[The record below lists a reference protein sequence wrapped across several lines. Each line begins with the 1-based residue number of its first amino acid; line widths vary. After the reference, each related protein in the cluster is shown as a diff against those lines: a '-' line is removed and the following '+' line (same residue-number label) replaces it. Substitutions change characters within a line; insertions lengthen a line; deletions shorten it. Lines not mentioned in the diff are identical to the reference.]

1 MKLQKFSCLF
11 GSVASV
17 AALFVLSN
25 AVLAGE
31 ALAQSTAA
39 ATAVSLP
46 SGTGAAPFLVAP
58 SYALASAPSSVA
70 MGDLNQDG
78 KPDLVTTDAVTGKV
92 TVFLGTGNGKF
103 GSGVEY
109 ATGSHPGAV
118 VVADLNGDGHPEVI
132 VGDESKGTISV
143 LASN

>member
-25 AVLAGE
+25 AVLVGE
-31 ALAQSTAA
+31 ALAQSTAS

-58 SYALASAPSSVA
+58 SFALASAPSSVA

-92 TVFLGTGNGKF
+92 TVLMGTRRSSLAMNPR
-103 GSGVEY
+103 
-109 ATGSHPGAV
+109 AR
-118 VVADLNGDGHPEVI
+118 
-132 VGDESKGTISV
+132 SV
-143 LASN
+143 SSPAMETERCN